1 MNGFLV
7 LPVFHLLLDFST
19 LDLFISIHVCVKDLP
34 LGRLKGEVGL
44 DGRVSLD
51 TALLQGEVES
61 LTGTLLEVELVTDR
75 FLLCTLIA
83 IDYNN

>member
-7 LPVFHLLLDFST
+7 LPIFHLLLDFGT
-19 LDLFISIHVCVKDLP
+19 LDLFIGIHVCVEDLP

-75 FLLCTLIA
+75 FLLGTLIA
-83 IDYNN
+83 IHYIN

>member
-7 LPVFHLLLDFST
+7 LPIFHLLLDFST
-19 LDLFISIHVCVKDLP
+19 LDLFIGIHVCVEDLP
-34 LGRLKGEVGL
+34 LGRLEGEVGL

-75 FLLCTLIA
+75 FLLGTLIA
-83 IDYNN
+83 IDYIN

>member
-7 LPVFHLLLDFST
+7 LPIFHLLLDFST
-19 LDLFISIHVCVKDLP
+19 LDLFISIHVCVEDLP
-34 LGRLKGEVGL
+34 LGCLEGEVGL

-75 FLLCTLIA
+75 FLLGTLIA
-83 IDYNN
+83 IHYIN

>member
-1 MNGFLV
+1 LNRFLI
-7 LPVFHLLLDFST
+7 LPVFHLLLDFS
-19 LDLFISIHVCVKDLP
+19 IGIHVCIEDLP

-75 FLLCTLIA
+75 FLLGTLIA
-83 IDYNN
+83 IDYIN

>member
-7 LPVFHLLLDFST
+7 LPIFHLLLDFST
-19 LDLFISIHVCVKDLP
+19 LDLFISIHICVEDLP

-75 FLLCTLIA
+75 FLLGTLIT
-83 IDYNN
+83 IDYIN